1 MFRPIRSKIKTSMD
15 NDHEQMPMINKKRTT
30 NLRRTSSV
38 YDNDQTKKKDGQRR
52 PRIQQRS
59 DTVAII

>member
-1 MFRPIRSKIKTSMD
+1 MD
-15 NDHEQMPMINKKRTT
+15 NEHEQMPMINEKRTT

-38 YDNDQTKKKDGQRR
+38 YDNDQKTKKEGQRR

>member
-1 MFRPIRSKIKTSMD
+1 MFRPIRSKIRTSTE
-15 NDHEQMPMINKKRTT
+15 NEHEQMPMVNRKRTT

-38 YDNDQTKKKDGQRR
+38 YDNDQTTKKEGQRR
-52 PRIQQRS
+52 PRIQRRS